1 MTRFTDGFARLFSR
15 QCNPWSKPCGTGR
28 DPDRTLRLHRPE
40 IAPETHVA
48 ANRQKTF
55 LNRKTC
61 HLIERIMV
69 FTDMCCPVL
78 FAFRIVSAAC
88 LKEVS

>member
-1 MTRFTDGFARLFSR
+1 M
-15 QCNPWSKPCGTGR
+15 
-28 DPDRTLRLHRPE
+28 
-40 IAPETHVA
+40 A
-48 ANRQKTF
+48 ANRQTTF
-55 LNRKTC
+55 LNRKTR